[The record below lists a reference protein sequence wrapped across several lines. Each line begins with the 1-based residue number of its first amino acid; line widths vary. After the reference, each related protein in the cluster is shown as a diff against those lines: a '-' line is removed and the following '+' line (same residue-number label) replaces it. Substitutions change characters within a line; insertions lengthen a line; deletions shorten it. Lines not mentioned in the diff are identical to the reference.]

1 MSRPQPLALAA
12 GLFTVVPMP
21 PVLDLQRGDARRALA
36 WLPVVGLL
44 LGACAG
50 AVGSGVVLLSG
61 AQLLAA
67 VLSVVVLQLL
77 VGGMHLDGLADTF
90 DGLAAVGSR
99 KAGRDAA
106 AALQVMRQPDI
117 GAMGVVAIS
126 CVLAVQIA
134 ALATAP
140 DARALF
146 VLALLGP
153 LAGRLA
159 VLVASRRGVPA
170 ARPGGFGAL
179 FAGVTPPATSP

>member
-90 DGLAAVGSR
+90 DGLAALLDDHLG
-99 KAGRDAA
+99 A
-106 AALQVMRQPDI
+106 AAL
-117 GAMGVVAIS
+117 
-126 CVLAVQIA
+126 
-134 ALATAP
+134 
-140 DARALF
+140 RALF
-146 VLALLGP
+146 
-153 LAGRLA
+153 
-159 VLVASRRGVPA
+159 A
-170 ARPGGFGAL
+170 A
-179 FAGVTPPATSP
+179 